1 MDLETVSIKNEL
13 GEEAIINQAD
23 YDPSVHVLFNAPAA
37 PPAPAPAPAT
47 DAPPAGGDQ
56 TSTNPSDAAK
66 PPVFGSDEA
75 AAAAVEAGLVP
86 ADFAGKTG
94 TGKEGAFV
102 KADVAAIA
110 AAKAEAG
117 H

>member
-1 MDLETVSIKNEL
+1 
-13 GEEAIINQAD
+13 
-23 YDPSVHVLFNAPAA
+23 
-37 PPAPAPAPAT
+37 
-47 DAPPAGGDQ
+47 
-56 TSTNPSDAAK
+56 
-66 PPVFGSDEA
+66 
-75 AAAAVEAGLVP
+75 LVP

-117 H
+117 N